1 MGWVLISVEF
11 SELPIDFADPIY
23 IIFNVDAH
31 FSFLSGKAVFV
42 SKLIVKSNIIR
53 FGL

>member
-1 MGWVLISVEF
+1 MEF
-11 SELPIDFADPIY
+11 SELPIDFADPMY

-42 SKLIVKSNIIR
+42 LPAR
-53 FGL
+53 